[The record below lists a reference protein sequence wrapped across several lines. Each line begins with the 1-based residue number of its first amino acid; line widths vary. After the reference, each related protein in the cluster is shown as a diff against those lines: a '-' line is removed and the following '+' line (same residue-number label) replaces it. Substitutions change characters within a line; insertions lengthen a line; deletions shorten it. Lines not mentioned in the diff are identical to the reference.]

1 MSKWEQK
8 EKKTNQLSSYPKPE
22 RRDVFYMIWLQDL
35 AKPQDLQ
42 FTKKNFIFN
51 IRLNQTRMKSPLNY
65 PEIRH
70 ALELINFSFHFQKP
84 LIITSPGQENHKFQN
99 FQFQKKPASL
109 QWYPFS
115 SLHWGDLEA
124 ADAEEGMSWCNCSPQ
139 KERICDCV
147 QFASSQGRA
156 SSKPHLE
163 TGKTLLSLRP
173 L

>member
-1 MSKWEQK
+1 MGAKGEENKPALILSQAWKERCLLYDLASRFGQTPGFAIHK
-8 EKKTNQLSSYPKPE
+8 EK
-22 RRDVFYMIWLQDL
+22 FH
-35 AKPQDLQ
+35 
-42 FTKKNFIFN
+42 FN